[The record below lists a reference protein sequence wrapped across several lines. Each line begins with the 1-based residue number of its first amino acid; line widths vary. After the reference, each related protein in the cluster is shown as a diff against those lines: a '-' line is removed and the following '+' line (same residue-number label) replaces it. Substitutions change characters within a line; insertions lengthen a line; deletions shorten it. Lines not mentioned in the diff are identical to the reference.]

1 MEYYVKVTMDDHLL
15 YTTEI
20 AERLFNI
27 GWTSSAGK
35 SPVSFLNAYLNKI
48 SEELCCEEMYYNTRH
63 GLKRVWPKAVLKS
76 LLSQLN
82 NLSVTA
88 EKQAIEFTIKY
99 HSRKYNS
106 QYKSL
111 SSR

>member
-1 MEYYVKVTMDDHLL
+1 MEYYIKVTMNDHLL

-20 AERLFNI
+20 AERLFNA
-27 GWTSSAGK
+27 GWTSSTGK
-35 SPVSFLNAYLNKI
+35 PPVSFLNAYLNKT
-48 SEELCCEEMYYNTRH
+48 SEELRCEEIYYNTRH

-99 HSRKYNS
+99 HSRKHNI